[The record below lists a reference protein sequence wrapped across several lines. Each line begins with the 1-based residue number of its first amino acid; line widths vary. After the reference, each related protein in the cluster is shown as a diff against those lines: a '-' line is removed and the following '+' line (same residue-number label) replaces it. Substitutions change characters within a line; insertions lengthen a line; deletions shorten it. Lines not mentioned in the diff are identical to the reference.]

1 MIVLSA
7 GKVVAPQT
15 LTQRGLGFSQKADLP
30 TKALSFSVSL
40 DELRPQFFALADIFI
55 AECPIDD
62 QQYGTVD
69 IPEIQVLGYPD
80 LQTLAE
86 RWPDVAAWLIRE
98 YLWQELLEHLF
109 PYNEECLEL
118 VINNLFTSE
127 LNGDVLTVT
136 GETYDAVKPRR

>member
-7 GKVVAPQT
+7 GNVVDPRT
-15 LTQRGLGFSQKADLP
+15 ITQREPGFSQKVDRP
-30 TKALSFSVSL
+30 TKAFSFSVTL
-40 DELRPQFFALADIFI
+40 DELRPGFFNLADIFI

-109 PYNEECLEL
+109 PYNPGCLER

-136 GETYDAVKPRR
+136 GETFDAVKPRQ

>member
-1 MIVLSA
+1 MIVISA
-7 GKVVAPQT
+7 GNVVAPQT
-15 LTQRGLGFSQKADLP
+15 LAQRELGFSQKVDRP
-30 TKALSFSVSL
+30 TKALSFSVTL
-40 DELRPQFFALADIFI
+40 DELRPEFFALADIFI

-109 PYNEECLEL
+109 PYNKGCLEL

-136 GETYDAVKPRR
+136 GETYDAVKARL

>member
-7 GKVVAPQT
+7 GNVVDPRT
-15 LTQRGLGFSQKADLP
+15 ITQREPGFSQEVDRP
-30 TKALSFSVSL
+30 TKAFSFSVTL
-40 DELRPQFFALADIFI
+40 DELRPAFFALADIFI

-109 PYNEECLEL
+109 PYNEGCLEL

-136 GETYDAVKPRR
+136 GETFDAVKPRQ